1 MDGGSDDALTCRVVI
16 EGVDRARVELL
27 LLEVRRLARR
37 HGVEVGATSIARAE
51 TPPTA

>member
-1 MDGGSDDALTCRVVI
+1 MDGGTDEVLSCRVVI

-37 HGVEVGATSIARAE
+37 HGVEVAATSIERAE
-51 TPPTA
+51 PPPTA